1 MLWRSANAVG
11 TKAEIKLSNTHNP
24 KTVRKRVGLNSIST
38 VKDGFTPPGI
48 TNVSNK
54 LNTQLPPIKATK

>member
-1 MLWRSANAVG
+1 MLWRSARMVG

-24 KTVRKRVGLNSIST
+24 KTVRKGVGLNNIST
-38 VKDGFTPPGI
+38 VKDGFTPPDI

-54 LNTQLPPIKATK
+54 